1 MRFLTVYFF
10 LIYYAL
16 SCSDRANIKMI
27 VKNELQYNI
36 EHMILKT
43 TGGSELFYKD
53 LLPNELIEL
62 RIDMTDIPKTDGH
75 YIIEYYIK
83 DSSVVRHFGYY
94 TNGYPI
100 NNRYD
105 IRIQVDT
112 ILIKE
117 F

>member
-1 MRFLTVYFF
+1 MQFLSVYFF
-10 LIYYAL
+10 LIYFAL
-16 SCSDRANIKMI
+16 SCSDSVNIKMK
-27 VKNELQYNI
+27 VKNDLQYNI
-36 EHMILKT
+36 EHMVLKT

-62 RIDMTDIPKTDGH
+62 RLDMTDIPKTDGH
-75 YIIEYYIK
+75 YIIGYCLK

-100 NNRYD
+100 NNRFEIG
-105 IRIQVDT
+105 IRVDT

>member
-43 TGGSELFYKD
+43 SGGSELIYRD
-53 LLPNELIEL
+53 LIPN
-62 RIDMTDIPKTDGH
+62 
-75 YIIEYYIK
+75 
-83 DSSVVRHFGYY
+83 
-94 TNGYPI
+94 
-100 NNRYD
+100 
-105 IRIQVDT
+105 
-112 ILIKE
+112 
-117 F
+117 